1 MSGHA
6 ELIISWQAVKYRSVP
21 LVLQNVSCVPAS
33 DVAASE
39 AAFQGVTVSS
49 LAEHH
54 AVPTPFLCRAAT
66 AMCGCHFDVA
76 DMAADA
82 DCLQVSACSIG

>member
-6 ELIISWQAVKYRSVP
+6 ELIINWQAVKSRPVP

-39 AAFQGVTVSS
+39 AAFQGVTVTS
-49 LAEHH
+49 LAEHP
-54 AVPTPFLCRAAT
+54 AVHTPSLCRAVT
-66 AMCGCHFDVA
+66 AMCRYGC
-76 DMAADA
+76 
-82 DCLQVSACSIG
+82 